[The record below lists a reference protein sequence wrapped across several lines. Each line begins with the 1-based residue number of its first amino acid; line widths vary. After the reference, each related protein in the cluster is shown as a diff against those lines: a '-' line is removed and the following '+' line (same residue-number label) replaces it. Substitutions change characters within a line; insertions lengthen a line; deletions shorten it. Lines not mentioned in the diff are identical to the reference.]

1 MIKFFRQIRQNLIME
16 NRTSKYFKYAIG
28 EIALVMIGI
37 LLAIQAN
44 NWNIE
49 RTGKKELNQSLTKL
63 LVELNKDKELLNELI
78 NQNAQYVSVLD
89 SCLIILKDPQNYSI
103 DGFDKLFHYTNYT
116 MNFDYSTESFNE
128 LSNQGK
134 LKLIDNNKLSDS
146 LISYYGNTNYKS
158 VEEALK
164 DHTRDNLRAYTTGFD
179 FFGLVNDQD
188 TYKASDFGIKR
199 KTLDDYRND
208 VRIING
214 IRFKIVLHRFIAV
227 NYKDILP
234 RTEYLIKTIEEEL
247 KNNL

>member
-1 MIKFFRQIRQNLIME
+1 MNQTKTTR
-16 NRTSKYFKYAIG
+16 YFKYAFG
-28 EIALVMIGI
+28 EIVLVMIGI

-49 RTGKKELNQSLTKL
+49 RTARKELNQSFSKL
-63 LVELNKDKELLNELI
+63 LVELNQDKVLLNELI
-78 NQNAQYVSVLD
+78 NQNAQYVSALD

-103 DGFDKLFHYTNYT
+103 DAFDKLFHYTNYT

-134 LKLIDNNKLSDS
+134 LKLINNNQLSDS

-179 FFGLVNDQD
+179 FFSFVDDQD
-188 TYKASDFGIKR
+188 TYKASDFDIKR
-199 KTLDDYRND
+199 KTLEDYRND

-214 IRFKIVLHRFIAV
+214 IRFKIVLHRFIEV

-234 RTEYLIKTIEEEL
+234 RTDHLIKTIEQEL
-247 KNNL
+247 KN

>member
-1 MIKFFRQIRQNLIME
+1 MNQTKTTR
-16 NRTSKYFKYAIG
+16 YFKYAFG
-28 EIALVMIGI
+28 EIVLVMIGI

-49 RTGKKELNQSLTKL
+49 RTARKELNQSFSKL
-63 LVELNKDKELLNELI
+63 LVELNQDKVLLNELI

-103 DGFDKLFHYTNYT
+103 DAFDKLFHYTNYT
-116 MNFDYSTESFNE
+116 MSFDYSTESFDE
-128 LSNQGK
+128 ISNQGK
-134 LKLIDNNKLSDS
+134 LKLINNNQLSDS

-179 FFGLVNDQD
+179 FFNLVDDQD
-188 TYKASDFGIKR
+188 TYKAPDFGIKR

-214 IRFKIVLHRFIAV
+214 IRFKIVLHRVIEV

-234 RTEYLIKTIEEEL
+234 RTDHLIKTIEQEL
-247 KNNL
+247 KN